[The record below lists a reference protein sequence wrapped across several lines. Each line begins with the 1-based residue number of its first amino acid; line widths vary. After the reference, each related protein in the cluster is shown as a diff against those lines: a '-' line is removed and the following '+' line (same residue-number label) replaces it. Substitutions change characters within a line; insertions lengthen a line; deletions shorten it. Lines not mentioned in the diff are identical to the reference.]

1 MANDLNSCTFI
12 GNLGSDPESRQVGDT
27 SVTNFSIAV
36 GWKTK
41 NKEGTEWVRCGA
53 WGKLGEIC
61 QQYLKKGSK
70 VYIQGAMQTR
80 EYEKDGIKRYSTEIR
95 VDNMQMLDS
104 KGSTKVEDYA
114 IGDLVVDSVGD
125 TYRAISNPQAPAP
138 KDDFNSD
145 IPF

>member
-12 GNLGSDPESRQVGDT
+12 GNLGADPESRNVGDT

-41 NKEGTEWVRCGA
+41 NKEGTEWVRCNA

-61 QQYLKKGSK
+61 QQYLRKGSK
-70 VYIQGAMQTR
+70 VYIQGAMQTS
-80 EYEKDGIKRYSTEIR
+80 EYQKDGVKKYSTEIR
-95 VDNMQMLDS
+95 VDNMQMLGG
-104 KGSTKVEDYA
+104 KGE
-114 IGDLVVDSVGD
+114 IGES
-125 TYRAISNPQAPAP
+125 SPQAAP
-138 KDDFNSD
+138 DFDNES

>member
-104 KGSTKVEDYA
+104 KGSN
-114 IGDLVVDSVGD
+114 GDQQGG
-125 TYRAISNPQAPAP
+125 YQAPAP
-138 KDDFNSD
+138 KDDFNDD

>member
-80 EYEKDGIKRYSTEIR
+80 EYEKDGSKRYSTEIR

-104 KGSTKVEDYA
+104 KGSN
-114 IGDLVVDSVGD
+114 GDQQGG
-125 TYRAISNPQAPAP
+125 YQAPAP

>member
-80 EYEKDGIKRYSTEIR
+80 EYEKDGSKRYSTEIR

-104 KGSTKVEDYA
+104 KGSN
-114 IGDLVVDSVGD
+114 GDQQGG
-125 TYRAISNPQAPAP
+125 YQAPAP
-138 KDDFNSD
+138 KDDFNDD

>member
-1 MANDLNSCTFI
+1 MANDLNSCAFI
-12 GNLGSDPESRQVGDT
+12 GRLGQDPESRQVGDT

-61 QQYLKKGSK
+61 QQYLRKGSQ

-80 EYEKDGIKRYSTEIR
+80 EYEKDGSKRYSTEIR
-95 VDNMQMLDS
+95 VDNMQMLGGKSDNGYS
-104 KGSTKVEDYA
+104 P
-114 IGDLVVDSVGD
+114 
-125 TYRAISNPQAPAP
+125 SNSQPQSQAN
-138 KDDFNSD
+138 DFDQD